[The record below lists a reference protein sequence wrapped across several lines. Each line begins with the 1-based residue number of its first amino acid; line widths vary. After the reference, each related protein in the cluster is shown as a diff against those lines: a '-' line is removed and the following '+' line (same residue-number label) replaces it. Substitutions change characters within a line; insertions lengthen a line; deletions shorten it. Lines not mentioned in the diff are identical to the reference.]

1 MQSRLIPYLNF
12 RDETRQA
19 MLFYQTVFGGR
30 LSMTTFAEFNASDDP
45 AEADKIMHSM
55 LEADN
60 GIILMAADVPNR
72 MEYQPGASVQL
83 SLNGDNEPELRRYF
97 QRLSEAGQVSAALK
111 KAPWGD
117 IFGMCQDRFGINWM
131 VNISKTGL

>member
-12 RDETRQA
+12 RDNTRQA
-19 MLFYQTVFGGR
+19 MQFYQTVFGGR
-30 LSMTTFAEFNASDDP
+30 LSMTTFAEFNASDDS
-45 AEADKIMHSM
+45 AEANKIMHSM

-72 MEYQPGASVQL
+72 MEYQPGASIQL
-83 SLNGDNEPELRRYF
+83 SLNGSNEPELRRYF
-97 QRLSEAGQVSAALK
+97 QKLADGGQISLPLD

>member
-1 MQSRLIPYLNF
+1 MQ
-12 RDETRQA
+12 
-19 MLFYQTVFGGR
+19 FYQTVFGGR
-30 LSMTTFAEFNASDDP
+30 LSMTTFVEFNASDDP

-60 GIILMAADVPNR
+60 GIILMAADVPNG

-97 QRLSEAGQVSAALK
+97 QKLSEGGQVGAALE

-117 IFGMCQDRFGINWM
+117 IFGMCQDRFGMNWM

>member
-1 MQSRLIPYLNF
+1 MQSRLIPYLNL
-12 RDETRQA
+12 RDNTRQA
-19 MLFYQTVFGGR
+19 MQFYQTVFGGR
-30 LSMTTFAEFNASDDP
+30 LSMTTFAEFNASDDS
-45 AEADKIMHSM
+45 AEANKIMHSM

-72 MEYQPGASVQL
+72 MEYQPGASIQL
-83 SLNGDNEPELRRYF
+83 SLNGSNEPELRRYF
-97 QRLSEAGQVSAALK
+97 QKLADGGQISLPLD

>member
-1 MQSRLIPYLNF
+1 MQSRLVPYLNF
-12 RDETRQA
+12 RDNTRQA
-19 MLFYQTVFGGR
+19 MEFYQTVFGGR

-45 AEADKIMHSM
+45 AEANKIMHSM

-60 GIILMAADVPNR
+60 GMVLMAADTPNR
-72 MEYQPGASVQL
+72 MEYQPGASIQL
-83 SLNGDNEPELRRYF
+83 SLNGNNEPELRRYF
-97 QRLSEAGQVSAALK
+97 QKLADGGQISLPLN

-131 VNISKTGL
+131 VNISQTGL

>member
-12 RDETRQA
+12 RDNTRQA
-19 MLFYQTVFGGR
+19 MQFYQTVFGGR
-30 LSMTTFAEFNASDDP
+30 LSMTTFAEFNASDDS
-45 AEADKIMHSM
+45 AEANKIMHSM

-72 MEYQPGASVQL
+72 MEYQPGASIQL
-83 SLNGDNEPELRRYF
+83 SLNGSNEPELRRYF
-97 QRLSEAGQVSAALK
+97 QKLADGGQISLPLD

-117 IFGMCQDRFGINWM
+117 IFGMCQDRFGVNWM